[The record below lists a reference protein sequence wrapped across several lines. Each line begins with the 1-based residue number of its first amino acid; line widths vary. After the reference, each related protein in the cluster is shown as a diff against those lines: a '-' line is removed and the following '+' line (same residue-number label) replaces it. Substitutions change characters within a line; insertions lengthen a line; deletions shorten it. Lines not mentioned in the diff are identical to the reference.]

1 MNILERINKIIGF
14 TKNELRVI
22 IFLVV
27 AFVIGAGIKI
37 YKANTN
43 EQPGR
48 IFDYSESDSQFQSL
62 SQNTYLSQGE
72 NISINEKAPPPSQQ
86 KKSLP
91 KAKSINLNKADKT
104 ELMKL
109 PGIGVTIADAIIKY
123 REENNGFD
131 DIDQLLNVKGIGKKK
146 LEKIAPYLTL
156 EK

>member
-1 MNILERINKIIGF
+1 MKIGF

-22 IFLVV
+22 IFLAA
-27 AFVIGAGIKI
+27 AFVIGGGIKI
-37 YKANTN
+37 YKSYTN
-43 EQPGR
+43 DHAGR
-48 IFDYSESDSQFQSL
+48 TFDYSESDAQFQSL
-62 SQNTYLSQGE
+62 SQNTYLSQNE
-72 NISINEKAPPPSQQ
+72 NISIDETAHSPSPQ

-91 KAKSINLNKADKT
+91 KVKSINLNKADKT

-109 PGIGVTIADAIIKY
+109 PGIGTMTADAIIKY

-131 DIDQLLNVKGIGKKK
+131 EINQLLKVKGIGKKK

>member
-1 MNILERINKIIGF
+1 MNILEWINKKIGF

-22 IFLVV
+22 IFLAA

-48 IFDYSESDSQFQSL
+48 TFDYSESDAQFQSL

-72 NISINEKAPPPSQQ
+72 NIPINENAPPPSQQ

-91 KAKSINLNKADKT
+91 KEKSINLNKADKT

-109 PGIGVTIADAIIKY
+109 PGIGVTTADAIIKY

-131 DIDQLLNVKGIGKKK
+131 DINQLLKVKGIGKKK

>member
-1 MNILERINKIIGF
+1 MKIGF
-14 TKNELRVI
+14 TKNEVRVI
-22 IFLVV
+22 IFL
-27 AFVIGAGIKI
+27 AAALVIGAGIKI

-43 EQPGR
+43 EQSDR
-48 IFDYSESDSQFQSL
+48 TFDYSESDTQFQSL

-72 NISINEKAPPPSQQ
+72 NISIDGTAPPPSQQ

-91 KAKSINLNKADKT
+91 KEKSIKINKADKT

-109 PGIGVTIADAIIKY
+109 PGIGAMTADAIIKY

-131 DIDQLLNVKGIGKKK
+131 DINQLLKVKGIGKKK

>member
-1 MNILERINKIIGF
+1 MNILESINKKIGF

-22 IFLVV
+22 LFLVA

-37 YKANTN
+37 YKASTYD
-43 EQPGR
+43 QPGH
-48 IFDYSESDSQFQSL
+48 IFNYSESDSLFYSL
-62 SQNTYLSQGE
+62 SQNTYFSQSE
-72 NISINEKAPPPSQQ
+72 NIASNEDPPLPQKQ

-91 KAKSINLNKADKT
+91 KEKSINLNKADKT
-104 ELMKL
+104 ELMKV
-109 PGIGVTIADAIIKY
+109 PGIGTVTADAIIKY

-131 DIDQLLNVKGIGKKK
+131 DINQLLKVKGIGKKK

>member
-1 MNILERINKIIGF
+1 MNILERINTKIGF

-22 IFLVV
+22 LFLVV

-43 EQPGR
+43 EPPG
-48 IFDYSESDSQFQSL
+48 ISFDYSESDAQFQSL
-62 SQNTYLSQGE
+62 SQNTYLSQGNNMPIKE
-72 NISINEKAPPPSQQ
+72 NVPSPSLQ

-91 KAKSINLNKADKT
+91 KEKSINLNKADKT

-109 PGIGVTIADAIIKY
+109 PGIGAITAEAIIKY
-123 REENNGFD
+123 REENDGFD
-131 DIDQLLNVKGIGKKK
+131 DINQLLNVKGIGKKK
-146 LEKIAPYLTL
+146 FEKIAPYLTL